1 MFQRMCAVAM
11 FVVALFISVIPNADA
26 RQDIYAF
33 TYNGNNWYVD
43 RDSIDRSK
51 PDGLLH
57 FTVYTM
63 IGLRYDV
70 ASGSEYYNAD
80 VYYYDQ
86 KLSTEGG
93 QLLYRNPGI
102 LAAARVA
109 RQQPD
114 APKQAPKPV
123 VAQQTASQSVALQTA
138 AQSAAAQT
146 AAQSAAPTAPQPN
159 IVKALSTPVQV
170 PVPANGPVKVNT
182 QIPIVLPTGPVKK
195 VAAKTVMTLHKAPQQ
210 TTDST
215 SESDETGANR
225 TRK

>member
-1 MFQRMCAVAM
+1 MFQRICAVAM
-11 FVVALFISVIPNADA
+11 FIAALFISIIPNADA

-102 LAAARVA
+102 LASARVA
-109 RQQPD
+109 RQQPN
-114 APKQAPKPV
+114 APKQAPKSV
-123 VAQQTASQSVALQTA
+123 VAQQTA
-138 AQSAAAQT
+138 AQSMATQT
-146 AAQSAAPTAPQPN
+146 AAPTAPQPT
-159 IVKALSTPVQV
+159 IVKALSMPVQT

-210 TTDST
+210 TTGST
-215 SESDETGANR
+215 SESDESGVNR
-225 TRK
+225 THK

>member
-11 FVVALFISVIPNADA
+11 FVAALFISVIPNADA

-123 VAQQTASQSVALQTA
+123 VAQQTASQSI
-138 AQSAAAQT
+138 AAQT
-146 AAQSAAPTAPQPN
+146 EAQSVAPTAPQPN
-159 IVKALSTPVQV
+159 IVKALSTPVQA

-182 QIPIVLPTGPVKK
+182 QIPVVLPTGPVKK
-195 VAAKTVMTLHKAPQQ
+195 VAAKTVMTFHNTSKQ
-210 TTDST
+210 TTGTT
-215 SESDETGANR
+215 SESDETEANR

>member
-114 APKQAPKPV
+114 APKQAPKPA
-123 VAQQTASQSVALQTA
+123 VAQQTA
-138 AQSAAAQT
+138 AQSMAAQT
-146 AAQSAAPTAPQPN
+146 AAQSVAPTAPQPN
-159 IVKALSTPVQV
+159 IVKALSTPVQA

-182 QIPIVLPTGPVKK
+182 QIPIVLPTGPVEK
-195 VAAKTVMTLHKAPQQ
+195 VAAKTVMTLHNTSQQ
-210 TTDST
+210 TTGGT
-215 SESDETGANR
+215 SDSDETEANR

>member
-1 MFQRMCAVAM
+1 MFQRICAVAM
-11 FVVALFISVIPNADA
+11 FVAALFISVIPNADA

-70 ASGSEYYNAD
+70 ASGNEYYNAD

-123 VAQQTASQSVALQTA
+123 VAQQTASQSVAAQAA
-138 AQSAAAQT
+138 AQSV
-146 AAQSAAPTAPQPN
+146 APTAPQPN
-159 IVKALSTPVQV
+159 IVKALSTPVQA

-195 VAAKTVMTLHKAPQQ
+195 VAAKTVMTFHNTSKQ
-210 TTDST
+210 TTGTT
-215 SESDETGANR
+215 SESDETEANR

>member
-1 MFQRMCAVAM
+1 MFQRICAVAM
-11 FVVALFISVIPNADA
+11 FIAALFISIIPNADA

-102 LAAARVA
+102 LASARVA
-109 RQQPD
+109 RQQPN

-123 VAQQTASQSVALQTA
+123 VAQQTASQSMATQT
-138 AQSAAAQT
+138 
-146 AAQSAAPTAPQPN
+146 AAPTAPQPT
-159 IVKALSTPVQV
+159 IVKALSMPVQT

-210 TTDST
+210 TTGST
-215 SESDETGANR
+215 SESDESGVNR
-225 TRK
+225 THK

>member
-11 FVVALFISVIPNADA
+11 FVAALFISVIPNADA

-123 VAQQTASQSVALQTA
+123 VAQPAASQSVAAQAA
-138 AQSAAAQT
+138 AQSV
-146 AAQSAAPTAPQPN
+146 APTAPQPN
-159 IVKALSTPVQV
+159 IVKALSTPVQA

-195 VAAKTVMTLHKAPQQ
+195 VAAKTVMTFHNTSKQ
-210 TTDST
+210 TTGTT
-215 SESDETGANR
+215 SESDETEANR

>member
-11 FVVALFISVIPNADA
+11 FVAALFISVIPNADA

-114 APKQAPKPV
+114 APKQVPKPV
-123 VAQQTASQSVALQTA
+123 VAQQTASQSI
-138 AQSAAAQT
+138 AAQT
-146 AAQSAAPTAPQPN
+146 VAQSAAPTAPQPN
-159 IVKALSTPVQV
+159 IVKALSTPVQA

-195 VAAKTVMTLHKAPQQ
+195 VAAKTVMTFHNTSKQ
-210 TTDST
+210 TTGTT
-215 SESDETGANR
+215 SESDETEANR

>member
-1 MFQRMCAVAM
+1 MFQRICAVAI
-11 FVVALFISVIPNADA
+11 FVAALFISVIPNADA

-123 VAQQTASQSVALQTA
+123 VAQQTASQSI
-138 AQSAAAQT
+138 AAQT
-146 AAQSAAPTAPQPN
+146 AAQSVAPTAPQPN
-159 IVKALSTPVQV
+159 IVKALSTPIQA

-195 VAAKTVMTLHKAPQQ
+195 VAAKTVMTFHNTSKQ
-210 TTDST
+210 TTGTT
-215 SESDETGANR
+215 SESDETEANR

>member
-1 MFQRMCAVAM
+1 MFQRICAVAM
-11 FVVALFISVIPNADA
+11 FIAALFISVIPNADA

>member
-1 MFQRMCAVAM
+1 MFQRICAVAM
-11 FVVALFISVIPNADA
+11 FIATLFISVIPNADA

-123 VAQQTASQSVALQTA
+123 VAQQTASQSVA
-138 AQSAAAQT
+138 
-146 AAQSAAPTAPQPN
+146 PTVPQPN
-159 IVKALSTPVQV
+159 IIKALSTPVQV

>member
-11 FVVALFISVIPNADA
+11 FVAVLFISVIPNADA

-114 APKQAPKPV
+114 APKQASKPV
-123 VAQQTASQSVALQTA
+123 VAQQTASQSI
-138 AQSAAAQT
+138 AAQT
-146 AAQSAAPTAPQPN
+146 AAQSVAPTAPQPN
-159 IVKALSTPVQV
+159 IVKALSTPVQA

-195 VAAKTVMTLHKAPQQ
+195 VAAKTVMTFHNPSKQ
-210 TTDST
+210 TTGTT
-215 SESDETGANR
+215 SESDETEANR

>member
-11 FVVALFISVIPNADA
+11 FVAALFISVIPNADA

-70 ASGSEYYNAD
+70 ASGSKYYNAD

-123 VAQQTASQSVALQTA
+123 VAQQTASQSIA
-138 AQSAAAQT
+138 AQAAD
-146 AAQSAAPTAPQPN
+146 QSVAPTAPQPN
-159 IVKALSTPVQV
+159 IVKALSTPVQA

-195 VAAKTVMTLHKAPQQ
+195 VAAKTVMTLHNTSKQ
-210 TTDST
+210 TTGTT
-215 SESDETGANR
+215 SESDETEANR

>member
-114 APKQAPKPV
+114 APKQVPKPV
-123 VAQQTASQSVALQTA
+123 VAQQTASQSI
-138 AQSAAAQT
+138 AAQT

-159 IVKALSTPVQV
+159 IVKALSTPVQA

-195 VAAKTVMTLHKAPQQ
+195 VAAKTVMTFHNTSKQ
-210 TTDST
+210 TTGTT
-215 SESDETGANR
+215 SESDETEANR

>member
-11 FVVALFISVIPNADA
+11 FVAALFISVIPNADA

-123 VAQQTASQSVALQTA
+123 VAQQTASQSI
-138 AQSAAAQT
+138 AAQT
-146 AAQSAAPTAPQPN
+146 AAQSVAPTAPQPN
-159 IVKALSTPVQV
+159 IVKALSTPVQA

-195 VAAKTVMTLHKAPQQ
+195 VAAKTVMTFHNTSKQ
-210 TTDST
+210 TIGTT
-215 SESDETGANR
+215 SESDETEANR

>member
-1 MFQRMCAVAM
+1 MFQRICAVAM
-11 FVVALFISVIPNADA
+11 FVAALFISVIPNADA

-123 VAQQTASQSVALQTA
+123 VAQQTASQSI
-138 AQSAAAQT
+138 AAQT
-146 AAQSAAPTAPQPN
+146 AAQSVAPTAPQPN
-159 IVKALSTPVQV
+159 IVKALSTPIQA

-195 VAAKTVMTLHKAPQQ
+195 VAAKTVMTFHNTSKQ
-210 TTDST
+210 TTGTT
-215 SESDETGANR
+215 SESDETEANR

>member
-1 MFQRMCAVAM
+1 MFQRICAVAM
-11 FVVALFISVIPNADA
+11 FVAALFISVIPNADA

-123 VAQQTASQSVALQTA
+123 VVQQTASQSI
-138 AQSAAAQT
+138 AAQT

-159 IVKALSTPVQV
+159 IVKALSTPVQA

-195 VAAKTVMTLHKAPQQ
+195 VAAKTVMTFHNTSKQ
-210 TTDST
+210 TTGTT
-215 SESDETGANR
+215 SESDETEANR

>member
-1 MFQRMCAVAM
+1 MFQRICAVAM
-11 FVVALFISVIPNADA
+11 FIAALFISVIPNADA

-102 LAAARVA
+102 LASARVA
-109 RQQPD
+109 RQQPN

-123 VAQQTASQSVALQTA
+123 VAQQTASQSMAIQT
-138 AQSAAAQT
+138 
-146 AAQSAAPTAPQPN
+146 AAPTAPQPT
-159 IVKALSTPVQV
+159 IVKALSMPVQT

-210 TTDST
+210 TTGST
-215 SESDETGANR
+215 SKSDETGVNR
-225 TRK
+225 THK

>member
-1 MFQRMCAVAM
+1 MFQRICAVAM
-11 FVVALFISVIPNADA
+11 FIAALFISVIPNADA

-80 VYYYDQ
+80 VYYYNQ

-102 LAAARVA
+102 LASARVA
-109 RQQPD
+109 RQQPN

-123 VAQQTASQSVALQTA
+123 VAQQTA
-138 AQSAAAQT
+138 AQSMATQT
-146 AAQSAAPTAPQPN
+146 AAPTAPQPT
-159 IVKALSTPVQV
+159 IVKALSMPVQK

-210 TTDST
+210 TTGST
-215 SESDETGANR
+215 SESDETGVNR
-225 TRK
+225 THK